1 MLKFL
6 VVYDDASKRVAE
18 WSWLLLVTFCYWIF
32 TVSRNSW
39 HGTARSSRCA
49 ADGTFLLWSD
59 WFGCDFSTLWCR
71 YGWCELM
78 RMWMMIYV
86 GERKFIYEFM
96 KVTNKKSKAKKDRDP
111 SNRAS
116 IVIESGNL
124 SLARLYFD
132 VHSFSCVMKIT
143 TLIHFFIQILEQK
156 INEKGKKLL

>member
-86 GERKFIYEFM
+86 GERKFIIWKLIDYL
-96 KVTNKKSKAKKDRDP
+96 KVNRLQIVPYNKKSKQKDREIHIKHQ
-111 SNRAS
+111 SWL
-116 IVIESGNL
+116 NL
-124 SLARLYFD
+124 GIWVSLVCTSTA
-132 VHSFSCVMKIT
+132 
-143 TLIHFFIQILEQK
+143 IHFHVKQYIFLFD
-156 INEKGKKLL
+156 KK

>member
-1 MLKFL
+1 
-6 VVYDDASKRVAE
+6 
-18 WSWLLLVTFCYWIF
+18 
-32 TVSRNSW
+32 
-39 HGTARSSRCA
+39 
-49 ADGTFLLWSD
+49 
-59 WFGCDFSTLWCR
+59 
-71 YGWCELM
+71 
-78 RMWMMIYV
+78 
-86 GERKFIYEFM
+86 M

-156 INEKGKKLL
+156 INEKGKKLIEKTNPKRRKGVSTVESSKDHDDGSNNSKSSNSRQQYCENDAASCATTTTRKRRTRTRRTSQNTKTENDQRRTSQEIY

>member
-78 RMWMMIYV
+78 RMNVDDDICWWKKVYLW
-86 GERKFIYEFM
+86 IYESY
-96 KVTNKKSKAKKDRDP
+96 NKKSKQKDREIHRIKHQ
-111 SNRAS
+111 SWL
-116 IVIESGNL
+116 NL
-124 SLARLYFD
+124 GIWVSL
-132 VHSFSCVMKIT
+132 VCTSTS
-143 TLIHFFIQILEQK
+143 IHFLVSWKSQH
-156 INEKGKKLL
+156 